1 MQFRIRNYLG
11 DTSSHYHVAF
21 ATQDY
26 TIIKDIVS
34 SRKESERF
42 LFTQAVLTRTQKRD
56 NILAALI
63 YLQTT
68 ESKHFFDQRRKKHY
82 GQLPCPGQGIH

>member
-1 MQFRIRNYLG
+1 MQFRIRNYLST
-11 DTSSHYHVAF
+11 TSSHSHVTLAI
-21 ATQDY
+21 QDY

-34 SRKESERF
+34 IKKERGRLSF
-42 LFTQAVLTRTQKRD
+42 MQAALTRTQKRD

-68 ESKHFFDQRRKKHY
+68 ESKHFFDQRR
-82 GQLPCPGQGIH
+82 

>member
-11 DTSSHYHVAF
+11 GTSYHYHVAF
-21 ATQDY
+21 ATGDY
-26 TIIKDIVS
+26 TIIKDILS
-34 SRKESERF
+34 IKKERDRF
-42 LFTQAVLTRTQKRD
+42 SFMQAALTRTQKQD

-68 ESKHFFDQRRKKHY
+68 ESKHFFDQRHRKTQH
-82 GQLPCPGQGIH
+82 GQAVLP